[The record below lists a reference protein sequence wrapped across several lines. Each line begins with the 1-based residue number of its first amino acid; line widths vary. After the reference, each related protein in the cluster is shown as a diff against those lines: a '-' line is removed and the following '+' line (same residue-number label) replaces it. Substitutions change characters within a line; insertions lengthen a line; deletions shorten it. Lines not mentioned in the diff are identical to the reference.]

1 MIQPCQTRAARAL
14 VGMSQRDLAD
24 QSGIGI
30 TTIKRFEL
38 ADGQTGG
45 QIARQSTL
53 EVLAQT
59 LDDVGVDFLT
69 QTNTRG
75 PGVRLRTNPDTR

>member
-1 MIQPCQTRAARAL
+1 MIQPCQLRAARAL
-14 VGMSQRDLAD
+14 IGMSQRALAD
-24 QSGIGI
+24 QSRIGI

-59 LDDVGVDFLT
+59 LEDAGVEFLPE
-69 QTNTRG
+69 TRSNG
-75 PGVRLRTNPDTR
+75 PGVRLSATQLPH